1 MPILTS
7 FIPNS
12 LPTPN
17 WGGGEGKAG
26 LRTSV
31 KAKTKAKI

>member
-17 WGGGEGKAG
+17 WGGGSKAG